1 MKRLTLVIGVVLS
14 FMNDSVSVAQA
25 QLTRKD
31 LLHVFINQQKLSQV
45 EAKEVTMPVGQSA
58 PKHMHPCPVVGY
70 VSSGSVLFQIEGE
83 EKKIINEG
91 EAFYEP
97 KDKVILHFDNAST
110 EKPLVFIA
118 FYLKEEREEL
128 IKLLK

>member
-1 MKRLTLVIGVVLS
+1 MKRLKILIGVVLF
-14 FMNDSVSVAQA
+14 FMNDSVTIAQA
-25 QLTRKD
+25 QPTRKD
-31 LLHVFINQQKLSQV
+31 LLQALIDPQKVSQV
-45 EAKEVTMPVGQSA
+45 EAKEVTIPAGQAA

-83 EKKIINEG
+83 EKKIINQG

-118 FYLKEEREEL
+118 FYLKEEKEEL